1 MPKGSTQ
8 TPCARWIAWMKSGPV
23 SSSHLGERLVWE
35 RDIVWAVRASTIAKS
50 KVRFCMNLR
59 SSLYPAG
66 SWQTEPRP
74 TVIGAIIIS
83 AAYLHRSTRIRIVTE
98 KAPAKEFTLDSK
110 RSGDVVLVHLHGK
123 LVGDARDVLY
133 AEVRKLIPGS
143 KRIVL
148 D

>member
-1 MPKGSTQ
+1 
-8 TPCARWIAWMKSGPV
+8 
-23 SSSHLGERLVWE
+23 
-35 RDIVWAVRASTIAKS
+35 
-50 KVRFCMNLR
+50 
-59 SSLYPAG
+59 
-66 SWQTEPRP
+66 
-74 TVIGAIIIS
+74 
-83 AAYLHRSTRIRIVTE
+83 VTE

-148 D
+148 DLGDLTHMDSMGLGTLARLYVHARSEGCALELMNLSHGIYKLLDLTNMLSVFRVIGEHGIKMGP